1 MFQALGYKAKANGEY
16 DQAFQTIV
24 KSFQTDNDLKADGI
38 LTGDT
43 TTVLMTKIQ
52 DKLKNNDTQMKKAIE
67 VLKKEMK

>member
-16 DQAFQTIV
+16 DQAFQSIV
-24 KSFQTDNDLKADGI
+24 KNFQTDNDLKADGI

-52 DKLKNNDTQMKKAIE
+52 DKLKNNDTQMKKP
-67 VLKKEMK
+67 LKS